1 MWFHLVYRCLLSLSE
16 YCNYVPSQST
26 SRVLRPVESAQ
37 AIFCRRRPRTRRAPQ
52 AKIRPGSPAPAMG
65 PGTWAGFPH
74 GVVKIA
80 VPTSPCGA
88 LGKLARSWLK
98 VKTSVML
105 NGCPGATPVNVGK
118 VVKSWSVIV
127 VEPTSVPPPTAKLS
141 QNSPPS
147 GQTKICIETESPF
160 VPAGISK
167 VWKMLGKVSG
177 LLLVTA
183 PCHVE

>member
-80 VPTSPCGA
+80 APTSPCGE

-127 VEPTSVPPPTAKLS
+127 VEPTTSRHPPRNCRRTVRRAGKRKSASRPRAHSCLRAF
-141 QNSPPS
+141 QRS
-147 GQTKICIETESPF
+147 GRCS
-160 VPAGISK
+160 AR
-167 VWKMLGKVSG
+167 
-177 LLLVTA
+177 
-183 PCHVE
+183 